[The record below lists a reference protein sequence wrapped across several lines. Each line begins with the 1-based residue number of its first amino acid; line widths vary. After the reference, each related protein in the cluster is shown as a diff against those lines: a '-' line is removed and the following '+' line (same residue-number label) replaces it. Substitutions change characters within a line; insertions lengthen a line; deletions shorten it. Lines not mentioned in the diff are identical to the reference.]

1 MDVSFDDKLSQAM
14 SIIAQGIHSVLCA
27 PIMIQEKVVGV
38 LYVDFRI
45 SQRMISDEE
54 VRLVAQIARF
64 AAVKLENTR
73 LREAAIQK
81 RLMDEELKTAYIVQ
95 RRLLPDRPPVVEG
108 YTFAGLNR
116 PCRTVSGDYYDFVVR
131 PDGRVY
137 FVIADVSGKGLTAAL
152 LLTGLQAAF
161 RIFTKADPD
170 PATLVTQLNS
180 AMKENMPQSKFV
192 TLFAAR
198 LDPATGLVEFANA
211 GHNPPL
217 FVGAAGVQPLN
228 TTDIILGMFP
238 NAQYR
243 RQTLQLEPGDS
254 LVLFTDGVTEA
265 SSDGEDEYGSA
276 RLEQLV
282 EDFTAGPRM
291 YSPARSNGPCWVSSR
306 TTIVPTTSR
315 WSLSRGR
322 LRKPYRPPP
331 RDAVQLAG

>member
-1 MDVSFDDKLSQAM
+1 MP
-14 SIIAQGIHSVLCA
+14 G
-27 PIMIQEKVVGV
+27 
-38 LYVDFRI
+38 
-45 SQRMISDEE
+45 
-54 VRLVAQIARF
+54 RL
-64 AAVKLENTR
+64 
-73 LREAAIQK
+73 
-81 RLMDEELKTAYIVQ
+81 DTA
-95 RRLLPDRPPVVEG
+95 L
-108 YTFAGLNR
+108 
-116 PCRTVSGDYYDFVVR
+116 CRTALC
-131 PDGRVY
+131 GRR
-137 FVIADVSGKGLTAAL
+137 A
-152 LLTGLQAAF
+152 
-161 RIFTKADPD
+161 RIGIGKADPD

-180 AMKENMPQSKFV
+180 AMKESMPQSKFV

-198 LDPATGLVEFANA
+198 LDPATGIVEFANA

-282 EDFTAGPRM
+282 KGLHGRPADVFTGEIERAVLGFVQDDHCADDVTM
-291 YSPARSNGPCWVSSR
+291 VVV
-306 TTIVPTTSR
+306 T
-315 WSLSRGR
+315 
-322 LRKPYRPPP
+322 RKTPESVQTAP